1 LQDFRIVIA
10 RTSMTWSIATSANFA
25 EPFPYAVRVST
36 ADGGTWLSTN
46 RVTGVLGE
54 PITVS
59 LDPVG
64 VGQRVD
70 VPVALFLPSS
80 GK

>member
-1 LQDFRIVIA
+1 
-10 RTSMTWSIATSANFA
+10 MTWSIATSSNFG
-25 EPFPYAVRVST
+25 EPFPHAVRVST

-46 RVTGVLGE
+46 RATGVLGE

-64 VGQRVD
+64 VGQQVD
-70 VPVALFLPSS
+70 VPVALFLPSP